1 MPATRFGAKPQHPNT
16 FLQHQP
22 GPKTPGFL
30 TEQDRFGG
38 MRSNK
43 NLQTKCEFQQQDKFK
58 KQAVAESKVR
68 AKQGNVEALLARIE
82 MKD

>member
-1 MPATRFGAKPQHPNT
+1 MPATRFGAKPFHPNT
-16 FLQHQP
+16 FVQHQP
-22 GPKTPGFL
+22 GPKTPGYL
-30 TEQDRFGG
+30 NEADRFGG

-43 NLQTKCEFQQQDKFK
+43 NLQTKCDFQMQEKIK

>member
-1 MPATRFGAKPQHPNT
+1 MQEKI
-16 FLQHQP
+16 
-22 GPKTPGFL
+22 
-30 TEQDRFGG
+30 
-38 MRSNK
+38 
-43 NLQTKCEFQQQDKFK
+43 K